1 MTMTEDVMDRAD
13 KASSLIK
20 ALSLAAIAALLIISK
35 ALYHVHIPELAVF
48 AFFAVCYVQLPGL
61 LIVRLLRIRT
71 RHISEDLLISFF
83 TGWALVVAEYFLC
96 DLIGS
101 KLILFISG
109 PLCTLAYVCLLI
121 RRRFDPAVLG
131 KLSLRRVPAAMFIA
145 TAILMTYVFLN
156 SQFLYLSP
164 ELCDEVFAGIDK
176 VYQMGLS
183 MSLTHGYPLQS
194 PWVHGVVEYYHL
206 YTQILLAVPAMLFGL
221 TPDFLAM
228 SCSPYMTTY
237 LVGLGFYSLFRHFC
251 SRKERAGLYTLS
263 VILSNMFISKT
274 HTTSYMFTILFG
286 NANHGGFG
294 ISALMECAIMLDI
307 CIRDSEDK
315 RSQARNTFLLAILVM
330 TLTGIKAPVGLVF
343 AGGITGTFLL
353 CLVLRSPVI
362 RKAAVPTAAADIGFL
377 ATYLFLFSGD
387 PTSGTTNDSLFY
399 FGGMTNITWWK
410 EDLIIALRSIG
421 VPGPVRL
428 ICILAVFAIF
438 FFTIYLLAFAVGYI
452 REFILVVTKKHD
464 FDFARITVYAAAIVG
479 FVLMMFL
486 SYDGHSQVYFGTATT
501 AFAPIIA
508 FWFFEDKEEITSKA
522 VRVLF
527 RISVIWF
534 FSLIFITSA
543 TLFIDIYGLIPA
555 ARYHT
560 HPEAPYNPGT
570 SLTRAEYEAMN
581 WLKENTPRDSL
592 IATQMY
598 LSVGV
603 SDFDYTDRWDCCH
616 FVYAAYSD
624 RMFYLEGSGFT
635 LETYETDLRLRMI
648 ETNNKL
654 YDVNNAERGDLA
666 RSLGIDYVIVTKKI
680 FPETPDLSSDD
691 YEPVFTN
698 DDIVIYK
705 VSQAD

>member
-1 MTMTEDVMDRAD
+1 MTAASR
-13 KASSLIK
+13 ASSLIRV
-20 ALSLAAIAALLIISK
+20 LSLAVMAAMVGISVFI
-35 ALYHVHIPELAVF
+35 YHVHIPELAVF
-48 AFFAVCYVQLPGL
+48 AFFAVCYMQLPGL
-61 LIVRLLRIRT
+61 LIVRLLKIRT

-83 TGWALVVAEYFLC
+83 AGWALMVALYFLC
-96 DLIGS
+96 ELIGS
-101 KLILFISG
+101 NLLLYISG
-109 PLCTLAYVCLLI
+109 PVCSAAYIWLLYTK
-121 RRRFDPAVLG
+121 RAGAAVLG
-131 KLSLRRVPAAMFIA
+131 KLSLRRIPAAMYA
-145 TAILMTYVFLN
+145 AAAILMTYVFLN

-194 PWVHGVVEYYHL
+194 PWVHGVIEYYHL
-206 YTQILLAVPAMLFGL
+206 FTQILLAVPVMLFGL

-237 LVGLGFYSLFRHFC
+237 LVGLSFYAMFRHFC
-251 SRKERAGLYTLS
+251 SDGKRAGLYTLS

-274 HTTSYMFTILFG
+274 HTTSYMFTILFA

-294 ISALMECAIMLDI
+294 IAALMCCAIMLDI
-307 CIRDSEDK
+307 CLRDDSGDK
-315 RSQARNTFLLAILVM
+315 HTTARNTAMLTVLVM
-330 TLTGIKAPVGLVF
+330 LLTGIKAPVGLVF

-353 CLVLRSPVI
+353 GLLMRSPVLK
-362 RKAAVPTAAADIGFL
+362 KAAVPTIASDAGFL
-377 ATYLFLFSGD
+377 ATYMFLFSGD
-387 PTSGTTNDSLFY
+387 PTSGATNDSLFY

-410 EDLIIALRSIG
+410 EDLIIALRSVG

-428 ICILAVFAIF
+428 LCILAVFAIF
-438 FFTIYLLAFAVGYI
+438 FFTIYLLPFAIGYL
-452 REFILVVTKKHD
+452 REFILVVTKKHG
-464 FDFARITVYAAAIVG
+464 FDFARITVYASALVG

-501 AFAPIIA
+501 AFAPLIA
-508 FWFFEDKEEITSKA
+508 FWFFEEREEMTSRT
-522 VRVLF
+522 VRVLYKACC
-527 RISVIWF
+527 IWF
-534 FSLIFITSA
+534 FTLIFVTSA
-543 TLFIDIYGLIPA
+543 TLFIDMHGLIPA

-570 SLTRAEYEAMN
+570 SLTRDEYNATK
-581 WLKENTPRDSL
+581 WLKENTPEDSL

-598 LSVGV
+598 MSVGV

-635 LETYETDLRLRMI
+635 LETYETDLRRKMI

-654 YDVNNAERGDLA
+654 YDANNKDRGDLA
-666 RSLGIDYVIVTKKI
+666 RSLGIDYVMVTKKI
-680 FPETPDLSSDD
+680 FPETPDLSSED

-698 DDIVIYK
+698 NDIVIYK

>member
-1 MTMTEDVMDRAD
+1 MTASSRV
-13 KASSLIK
+13 SSLIRVI
-20 ALSLAAIAALLIISK
+20 SLEVMAAMVGISVFI
-35 ALYHVHIPELAVF
+35 YHVHIPELAVF
-48 AFFAVCYVQLPGL
+48 AFFAVCYIQLPGL
-61 LIVRLLRIRT
+61 LISRLLKIRT
-71 RHISEDLLISFF
+71 RHISEDLLLSFF
-83 TGWALVVAEYFLC
+83 AGWALMVALYFLC
-96 DLIGS
+96 DLIGNR
-101 KLILFISG
+101 LLLFISG
-109 PLCTLAYVCLLI
+109 PVCSAAYIWLLYKK
-121 RRRFDPAVLG
+121 RAGAAVLG
-131 KLSLRRVPAAMFIA
+131 KLSLRRIPAAMYA
-145 TAILMTYVFLN
+145 AVAILMTYVFLN

-194 PWVHGVVEYYHL
+194 PWVHGVIEYYHL
-206 YTQILLAVPAMLFGL
+206 YTQILLAIPVMLFGL
-221 TPDFLAM
+221 TPDFLVM

-237 LVGLGFYSLFRHFC
+237 LVGLSFYATFRHFC
-251 SRKERAGLYTLS
+251 SGGKRAGLYTLS

-274 HTTSYMFTILFG
+274 HTTSYMFTILFA

-294 ISALMECAIMLDI
+294 IAGLMACAIMLDI
-307 CIRDSEDK
+307 CLRDESGDK
-315 RSQARNTFLLAILVM
+315 RRAARSTVMLTVLVM
-330 TLTGIKAPVGLVF
+330 VLTGIKAPVGLVF

-353 CLVLRSPVI
+353 GLLLRAPVLK
-362 RKAAVPTAAADIGFL
+362 KAALPTAASDLGFL
-377 ATYLFLFSGD
+377 ATYMFLFSGD

-410 EDLIIALRSIG
+410 EDLIIALRSVG

-428 ICILAVFAIF
+428 LCILAVFAIF
-438 FFTIYLLAFAVGYI
+438 FFTIYLLPFTIGYI
-452 REFILVVTKKHD
+452 REFILVVTKKHE
-464 FDFARITVYAAAIVG
+464 FDFARITVYAAALVG

-501 AFAPIIA
+501 AFVPLIS
-508 FWFFEDKEEITSKA
+508 FWFFEDREEITSGA
-522 VRVLF
+522 VKVLF
-527 RISVIWF
+527 RVCCVWF
-534 FSLIFITSA
+534 FALIFLTSA
-543 TLFIDIYGLIPA
+543 TLFIDMHGLIPA

-570 SLTRAEYEAMN
+570 SLTRDEYEATK
-581 WLKENTPRDSL
+581 WLKENTPEDAL

-635 LETYETDLRLRMI
+635 LETYETDLRLKMI

-666 RSLGIDYVIVTKKI
+666 RSLGIDYVMVTKKI

-698 DDIVIYK
+698 NDIVIYK